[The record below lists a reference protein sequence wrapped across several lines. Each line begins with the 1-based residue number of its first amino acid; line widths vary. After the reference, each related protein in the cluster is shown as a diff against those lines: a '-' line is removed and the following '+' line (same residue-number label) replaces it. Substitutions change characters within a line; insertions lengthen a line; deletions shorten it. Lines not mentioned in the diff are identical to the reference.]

1 MQKLFAISVAGAL
14 AFGANT
20 AVAQDKVDGQAVQAI
35 QKENSVP
42 PNTGDSKSEQGGKT
56 EPSSKIPHTNP
67 EPHAFVNGVLS
78 APGAMTDV
86 DTAPAKFSART
97 DADDKMPIAG
107 YRLKH
112 LTGEQLQR
120 HPSSSGSK
128 PRASAEEG
136 AGRRLVQLARSAS
149 SRQDAVRMHLGARLG
164 ERRFQLRGRS
174 ENVPEVWLS
183 PFRQR
188 HALGS
193 SSHDGSKTLIYSA
206 ILTLGGT
213 DWHTVPLLVSDAGKD
228 QLAERGG
235 FEPPRPVTQ
244 SAAFR
249 VRCIQPLCHLS
260 KRRSR
265 KQARL

>member
-112 LTGEQLQR
+112 LTGEQQ
-120 HPSSSGSK
+120 S
-128 PRASAEEG
+128 EI
-136 AGRRLVQLARSAS
+136 VQ
-149 SRQDAVRMHLGARLG
+149 
-164 ERRFQLRGRS
+164 
-174 ENVPEVWLS
+174 
-183 PFRQR
+183 
-188 HALGS
+188 ALGS
-193 SSHDGSKTLIYSA
+193 QREARGADSNGAYATVGAEIPSRVA
-206 ILTLGGT
+206 EANLTPMPASLTEKFPGLRGT
-213 DWHTVPLLVSDAGKD
+213 GFMRAAGKVLVVD
-228 QLAERGG
+228 LDN
-235 FEPPRPVTQ
+235 
-244 SAAFR
+244 SR
-249 VRCIQPLCHLS
+249 VVGVL
-260 KRRSR
+260 
-265 KQARL
+265 